1 MLGDFF
7 NCSTPKYFYYQR
19 NIKFTCLKF
28 LMEQLRAPCI
38 FERVSHQENL
48 LPMSKVSGVAGVEGC
63 QVEHVDLKSIKFM
76 LNVYIYFQ
84 IDLKKILL
92 FFQVVL

>member
-1 MLGDFF
+1 
-7 NCSTPKYFYYQR
+7 
-19 NIKFTCLKF
+19 
-28 LMEQLRAPCI
+28 MEQVRAPCI

-76 LNVYIYFQ
+76 LNIHT
-84 IDLKKILL
+84 L
-92 FFQVVL
+92 FSN